1 MTMLYNE
8 GCFLIVQYKTGKWRV
23 CPPVTKRRVKCA
35 KLMKINL
42 KVSQCRSIPIR

>member
-23 CPPVTKRRVKCA
+23 CPSATKRRVKCV
-35 KLMKINL
+35 KSLKINI
-42 KVSQCRSIPIR
+42 KVSLCRSIPVR